1 MKKMKEE
8 KKKIDFTFDVN
19 QHLKDEIKNSK
30 YLKYT
35 ATAFLVVGG
44 ILAVGFASKV
54 FNYAIGNIKNLKD
67 TLKK

>member
-1 MKKMKEE
+1 MKEE

-30 YLKYT
+30 YLKYAST
-35 ATAFLVVGG
+35 ALLAVGG

-54 FNYAIGNIKNLKD
+54 FNYTIVNIKNLKD

>member
-1 MKKMKEE
+1 MKEE

-35 ATAFLVVGG
+35 ATTLLVVGG
-44 ILAVGFASKV
+44 ILAVGFSAKV
-54 FNYAIGNIKNLKD
+54 INYAIINLKVLGQ
-67 TLKK
+67 TTKK

>member
-1 MKKMKEE
+1 MKEE

-30 YLKYT
+30 YLKY
-35 ATAFLVVGG
+35 ASIALLVVGG
-44 ILAVGFASKV
+44 ILAVGFSSKV
-54 FNYAIGNIKNLKD
+54 FNYTIVNIKNLKD

>member
-1 MKKMKEE
+1 MKEE

-30 YLKYT
+30 YLKYAST
-35 ATAFLVVGG
+35 TLLAVGG
-44 ILAVGFASKV
+44 ILAVGFASRV
-54 FNYAIGNIKNLKD
+54 FNYTIINLKNLKD

>member
-1 MKKMKEE
+1 MKEE

-35 ATAFLVVGG
+35 ATTLLVVGG
-44 ILAVGFASKV
+44 ILAVGFAAKV
-54 FNYAIGNIKNLKD
+54 INYAIINLKVLGQ
-67 TLKK
+67 TTKK

>member
-1 MKKMKEE
+1 MKQE
-8 KKKIDFTFDVN
+8 KKIDFTFDVN

-35 ATAFLVVGG
+35 ATALLAVGV
-44 ILAVGFASKV
+44 ILAVGFALKV
-54 FNYAIGNIKNLKD
+54 FKYTIGNIKTLNQ